1 MWSETLV
8 SPKQVARA
16 VGVSESSLKRWCDRG
31 LIPTVKTAGGHRRM
45 PISGV
50 MKFLRSTGQTLVRPE
65 ELGLPS
71 ASGEAKRAIGEASGD
86 IARALVDGNEAV
98 ARRIVTD
105 LYVAGH
111 SATELC
117 DRVLAPAFEQ
127 VGKEWECGAA
137 EVYQERGACES
148 CERILNE
155 LRGLI
160 APTEETAPIACG
172 ATLGGD
178 YYTLPTRMVELTLRE
193 AGWRATSLGSN
204 LPAATLAAAI
214 RSVRPRLF
222 WISVSFIPRLDQFH
236 RDLCELRQT
245 CGSTTTLV
253 LGGRALTADVTRD
266 LGEIV
271 VLQGMQPLRA
281 FAGALIRKKN

>member
-1 MWSETLV
+1 MSSETLV

-16 VGVSESSLKRWCDRG
+16 VGVSESSLKRWCDQG

-50 MKFLRSTGQTLVRPE
+50 MQFLRSTGQTLVRPE

-71 ASGEAKRAIGEASGD
+71 GSGEAKRAIGDAAGD
-86 IARALVDGNEAV
+86 IARALIGGNEAV

-117 DRVLAPAFEQ
+117 DRILAPAFEQ

-137 EVYQERGACES
+137 EVYQERWACES

-155 LRGLI
+155 LRALI
-160 APTEETAPIACG
+160 VASEESGPMACG
-172 ATLGGD
+172 GALEGD
-178 YYTLPTRMVELTLRE
+178 YYTVPTRMAELTLRE

-214 RSVRPRLF
+214 RTLRPRLF
-222 WISVSFIPRLDQFH
+222 WISVSYIPVLERFQDALKTLQ
-236 RDLCELRQT
+236 QT
-245 CGSTTTLV
+245 AASRTTLV

-281 FAGALIRKKN
+281 FATALIRKKK

>member
-1 MWSETLV
+1 
-8 SPKQVARA
+8 
-16 VGVSESSLKRWCDRG
+16 
-31 LIPTVKTAGGHRRM
+31 M

-71 ASGEAKRAIGEASGD
+71 AAGEAKRAIGDAAGD
-86 IARALVDGNEAV
+86 IARALIEGNEAI

-137 EVYQERGACES
+137 EVYQERWACES

-155 LRGLI
+155 LRGLV
-160 APTEETAPIACG
+160 APAEDTGPIACG

-204 LPAATLAAAI
+204 LPAATLAAAL
-214 RSVRPRLF
+214 RNVRPRLF

-236 RDLCELRQT
+236 QDLGVLQQT
-245 CGSTTTLV
+245 AGSRTTLV
-253 LGGRALTADVTRD
+253 LGGRALTAEVTRD

-281 FAGALIRKKN
+281 FAAALIRKKK